1 MKINFEEFEVI
12 EPIRRKQNKQV
23 VSVFGDGYFAVN
35 EELVKALKTNHF
47 EIHLDKK
54 DCSRLLLVPN
64 GKIITAMGKNN
75 RIKNYAIAEKLT
87 KKKIKFPVYYIG
99 EWNEENQCWI
109 GELSVTNP
117 NKSGGKIK
125 K

>member
-12 EPIRRKQNKQV
+12 EPIRKKQKKQV
-23 VSVFGDGYFAVN
+23 ISIFENGDFAVN
-35 EELVKALKTNHF
+35 DELVKALKTNRF
-47 EIHLDKK
+47 EIHLYKK
-54 DCSRLLLVPN
+54 DCSMLLLDPN
-64 GKIITAMGKNN
+64 GKIITDMGKNN
-75 RIKNYAIAEKLT
+75 RIKNYAITEKLI
-87 KKKIKFPVYYIG
+87 KKKTKFPVYYIG
-99 EWNEENQCWI
+99 EWSEENKCWV